1 MRVGRNP
8 EVRRFKEYI
17 DDKKN
22 TTRWREVR
30 YRGVGLS
37 VRCSYPSITHITFT
51 ISVTTTKLWESNY
64 SEYQQYLFD
73 RIRGYKEHFLTPI
86 GYRKI
91 SQILNV
97 EGLKT
102 PRGSVF
108 KNNHVHSIYKKGL
121 IREERMNR
129 EDIVEVKDFKVQRIE
144 NPTKEFIESVWDKIH
159 VL

>member
-1 MRVGRNP
+1 MKQLEELNFPFNP
-8 EVRRFKEYI
+8 FC
-17 DDKKN
+17 
-22 TTRWREVR
+22 

-37 VRCSYPSITHITFT
+37 VRYSYPSITHVTFT

-91 SQILNV
+91 SQILNG

-102 PRGSVF
+102 PRGSIF

-129 EDIVEVKDFKVQRIE
+129 KDIVEVSQPIIE
-144 NPTKEFIESVWDKIH
+144 ELN
-159 VL
+159 